1 VYSQRAASHR
11 SLGSRRGRRPNG
23 PGAASLRRRL
33 TAAAAP
39 LFPAGTAVPF
49 RDRRSVMSRLRLG
62 FPFTDHL
69 VLQRDRPNA
78 VWGWDEPGQLVTLRV
93 EASPGPPPV
102 STRAD
107 ATGAFRLRC
116 PPLPAGG
123 PYRLVI
129 EGSEAVVVEDMLV
142 GEVWLASGQSNMEW
156 KLGSVTDAD
165 AEIAAAQDPAIR
177 VLTVADRAAWEP
189 LATSEGAW
197 VPVTPSTAAELTAVG
212 TLFAR
217 ELRRHLGVPVGII
230 DAAWGGTPIAAWL
243 SPAAHRALDPGID
256 QELARLRAGL
266 AELPELEAAYAAA
279 VQVWERG
286 AFPPDPPNSA
296 AERGWA
302 RPDLDDGGW
311 ATMRLPGFWQDHGMR
326 FNGVVWFRR
335 AVEIPAA
342 WAGRELTLSLGA
354 IDDFDH
360 TYFDGVLVGAH
371 PSGHPSASQIP
382 REYRIPGRLVRAGRS
397 VIAVRVFD
405 HYGQGGFAGP
415 SRALWLGPVGEPGE
429 AVSLTG
435 DWRLFAEH
443 PIPLVPSSVW
453 ATCPTPPLLLR
464 PHHVPGAL
472 HHGMIAPLLPYGLR
486 GILWYQGESDVER
499 HARYLGLQIALIRDL
514 RAAFGQG
521 QLPFLLVELA
531 GHRGGPAWPFL
542 REAQQ
547 QARIEPGTELATARD
562 RGDPDDIHPRDK
574 QEVARRLAL
583 VARARVYGEAGLVCS
598 GPELDRVAID
608 GSVARIWFRSARGL
622 RSREP
627 GAVTGFELAG
637 ADGIYHA
644 ASARLVDDH
653 VAVTSAAVPAPVTV
667 RYAWS
672 DTGEGSLE
680 NDAGLPALSFRTDG
694 APCPVG

>member
-1 VYSQRAASHR
+1 LPASCAATSGCR
-11 SLGSRRGRRPNG
+11 SGS
-23 PGAASLRRRL
+23 
-33 TAAAAP
+33 
-39 LFPAGTAVPF
+39 
-49 RDRRSVMSRLRLG
+49 
-62 FPFTDHL
+62 
-69 VLQRDRPNA
+69 
-78 VWGWDEPGQLVTLRV
+78 
-93 EASPGPPPV
+93 
-102 STRAD
+102 STR
-107 ATGAFRLRC
+107 
-116 PPLPAGG
+116 P
-123 PYRLVI
+123 
-129 EGSEAVVVEDMLV
+129 
-142 GEVWLASGQSNMEW
+142 
-156 KLGSVTDAD
+156 
-165 AEIAAAQDPAIR
+165 
-177 VLTVADRAAWEP
+177 
-189 LATSEGAW
+189 
-197 VPVTPSTAAELTAVG
+197 
-212 TLFAR
+212 
-217 ELRRHLGVPVGII
+217 
-230 DAAWGGTPIAAWL
+230 GGTPIAAWL

-472 HHGMIAPLLPYGLR
+472 HHGMN
-486 GILWYQGESDVER
+486 
-499 HARYLGLQIALIRDL
+499 
-514 RAAFGQG
+514 RAAAPVRSSRHPLVPGRVG
-521 QLPFLLVELA
+521 RGAPRALPRA
-531 GHRGGPAWPFL
+531 A
-542 REAQQ
+542 
-547 QARIEPGTELATARD
+547 D
-562 RGDPDDIHPRDK
+562 RAHPRF
-574 QEVARRLAL
+574 ARRVRAGAAP
-583 VARARVYGEAGLVCS
+583 VPAGRARR
-598 GPELDRVAID
+598 PP
-608 GSVARIWFRSARGL
+608 RGTHL
-622 RSREP
+622 
-627 GAVTGFELAG
+627 
-637 ADGIYHA
+637 
-644 ASARLVDDH
+644 
-653 VAVTSAAVPAPVTV
+653 AVPPRGA
-667 RYAWS
+667 A
-672 DTGEGSLE
+672 
-680 NDAGLPALSFRTDG
+680 AGPDRARHR
-694 APCPVG
+694 ARHRA